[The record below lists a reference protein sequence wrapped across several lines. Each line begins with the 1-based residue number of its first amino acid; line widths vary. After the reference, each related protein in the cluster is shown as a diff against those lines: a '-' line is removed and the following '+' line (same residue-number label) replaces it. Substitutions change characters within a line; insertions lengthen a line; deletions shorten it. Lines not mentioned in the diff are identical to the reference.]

1 LIKKRSDI
9 GVSMTEVTLPL
20 DVALILVFRQ
30 QDQLFTMLN
39 EVRAKAD
46 VNTALLGAMA
56 EGNSHLHDD
65 VRDMQGEVEKLGGK
79 TAPKKVVH

>member
-1 LIKKRSDI
+1 
-9 GVSMTEVTLPL
+9 
-20 DVALILVFRQ
+20 
-30 QDQLFTMLN
+30 MLN